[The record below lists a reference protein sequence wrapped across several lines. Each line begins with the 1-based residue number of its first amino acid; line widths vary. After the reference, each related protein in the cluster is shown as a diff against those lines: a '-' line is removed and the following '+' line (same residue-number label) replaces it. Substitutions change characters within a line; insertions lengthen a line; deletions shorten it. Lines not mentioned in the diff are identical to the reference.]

1 MTFDSAKEIERMN
14 HNSYYSSG
22 GEIDIDGNFQDW
34 WSPFSPVERYEDDID
49 SALNPDIDLSD
60 YATSAYEK
68 ETFFYLKVEGE
79 ILSGTLIPPNTSS
92 KLVKPSSGSGSNQNQ
107 DLPVMI
113 GDDTIYIYLD
123 LNGNISYG
131 YSVDEDFSASHMIEI
146 RGING
151 IILSSYFYN
160 YTGLESSNNW
170 EWNRLS
176 SVSSASDENEVECMI
191 MNLPKDFDARIYLIS
206 WNGDTD
212 NSDTFH
218 VHIVFSRTDVPEFSS
233 LLMPIA
239 SVILIV
245 GYHRKKIK

>member
-1 MTFDSAKEIERMN
+1 M
-14 HNSYYSSG
+14 
-22 GEIDIDGNFQDW
+22 
-34 WSPFSPVERYEDDID
+34 
-49 SALNPDIDLSD
+49 
-60 YATSAYEK
+60 
-68 ETFFYLKVEGE
+68 
-79 ILSGTLIPPNTSS
+79 SGTLIPPNTSS
-92 KLVKPSSGSGSNQNQ
+92 KLVKPSSGSGSYQN
-107 DLPVMI
+107 LPVMT

-218 VHIVFSRTDVPEFSS
+218 VHIVFSRTDDVPEFSS

-245 GYHRKKIK
+245 GYHRKKNK